1 MIWLI
6 ILYRYLP
13 KKIPSNPIGSVSE
26 EKIKLNLLINA
37 RRFKLTLD
45 FLMILLFTKLKR
57 RNRSSIKMIGNDIV
71 LAIKNRKI
79 IVK

>member
-1 MIWLI
+1 MVN
-6 ILYRYLP
+6 YSVSVFT

-37 RRFKLTLD
+37 RRFKLTFDVVL
-45 FLMILLFTKLKR
+45 ILLFIKLKR
-57 RNRSSIKMIGNDIV
+57 RKTSSIKITGNDIV
-71 LAIKNRKI
+71 LATKNRKI

>member
-1 MIWLI
+1 MVNYSISI
-6 ILYRYLP
+6 FT

-57 RNRSSIKMIGNDIV
+57 RNRSSIIMIGNDIV

>member
-13 KKIPSNPIGSVSE
+13 KKIPSNPIGRVSE

-37 RRFKLTLD
+37 RRFKLGFVFVVT
-45 FLMILLFTKLKR
+45 LLFIKLKR
-57 RNRSSIKMIGNDIV
+57 RKTSSIKMIGNDIV
-71 LAIKNRKI
+71 LATKNRKI